1 MLFLVGCG
9 RIMISWVVVTLSHD
23 FLIYVGFLKRPTRV
37 IHSLGIMHPNPDS
50 VDPMLSK
57 EFSSETLAEGV
68 RQLNLQQCKVEVDT
82 QILEWE
88 KELEVGFS
96 KQDII
101 YAT

>member
-1 MLFLVGCG
+1 
-9 RIMISWVVVTLSHD
+9 
-23 FLIYVGFLKRPTRV
+23 
-37 IHSLGIMHPNPDS
+37 MHPNPDS

-101 YAT
+101 YATYT